1 VDRTSV
7 AGGSDEVVQM
17 RMRDS
22 EDREGLK
29 ELVDGGGRDRD
40 VRELRELRAGNII
53 SPIFT
58 C

>member
-1 VDRTSV
+1 
-7 AGGSDEVVQM
+7 M

>member
-29 ELVDGGGRDRD
+29 ELVDGGGRDRY
-40 VRELRELRAGNII
+40 VRELRELTAGNIL

>member
-1 VDRTSV
+1 
-7 AGGSDEVVQM
+7 M

-40 VRELRELRAGNII
+40 VMELRELRTGNIL